1 MLRIEIDGIENLIA
15 FVKIIRGE
23 DLDTDALKAITDTI
37 TKNTDALKKAV
48 QTQGETDAKS
58 SS

>member
-58 SS
+58 GS